1 MTEERNESLNDTIRR
16 AQAGDAHAMD
26 ALVRQN
32 IALVKFIVK
41 RYLGRGKEY
50 DDLFQLGCMGL
61 VKSIRNFDTE
71 YGVAFST
78 YAVPVIMGEI
88 RRFLRDDG
96 AIRISR
102 SIRDKA
108 RLVMQCV
115 EDFEETALRQRS
127 IGEIAEQTGLSS
139 EEVLLAMNAMK
150 PMRSLDET
158 LSEDGSMTLRDTI
171 GVDPSEEIDK
181 RLEMRRLLKNL
192 PEEEK
197 RLLIRRYVYRDTQTE
212 IAKDLGVSQVQVSR
226 MESRLVEKLRKQAS
240 IEA

>member
-16 AQAGDAHAMD
+16 AQAGDAQAMD
-26 ALVRQN
+26 ELVKGN
-32 IALVKFIVK
+32 IALVKYIVK
-41 RYLGRGKEY
+41 RYLGRGTEY

-61 VKSIRNFDTE
+61 VKSIRNFDTS

-96 AIRISR
+96 AIRVSR

-108 RLVMQCV
+108 RLVMQC
-115 EDFEETALRQRS
+115 EESFEETALRHPS
-127 IGEIAEQTGLSS
+127 MGEIAQATGLSS

-150 PMRSLDET
+150 PLRSLDET

-171 GVDPSEEIDK
+171 GVDPSDEIDK

-212 IAKDLGVSQVQVSR
+212 IAKDMGISQVQVSR
-226 MESRLVEKLRKQAS
+226 MESRLVEKLRKQARV
-240 IEA
+240 EA

>member
-1 MTEERNESLNDTIRR
+1 M
-16 AQAGDAHAMD
+16 
-26 ALVRQN
+26 
-32 IALVKFIVK
+32 
-41 RYLGRGKEY
+41 
-50 DDLFQLGCMGL
+50 
-61 VKSIRNFDTE
+61 
-71 YGVAFST
+71 
-78 YAVPVIMGEI
+78 IMGEI

-96 AIRISR
+96 AIRVSR

-115 EDFEETALRQRS
+115 ESFEETALRHPS
-127 IGEIAEQTGLSS
+127 MGEIAQATGLSS

-150 PMRSLDET
+150 PLRSLDET

-171 GVDPSEEIDK
+171 GVDPSDEIDK

-212 IAKDLGVSQVQVSR
+212 IAKDMGISQVQVSR
-226 MESRLVEKLRKQAS
+226 MESRLVEKLRKQARV
-240 IEA
+240 EA